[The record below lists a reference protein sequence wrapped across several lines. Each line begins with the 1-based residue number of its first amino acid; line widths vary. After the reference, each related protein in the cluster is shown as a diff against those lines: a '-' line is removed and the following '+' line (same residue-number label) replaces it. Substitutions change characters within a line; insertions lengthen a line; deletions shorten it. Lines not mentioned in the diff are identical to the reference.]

1 MKKTIISSVAA
12 LALIVGVG
20 SASAQTMTAAE
31 MQAMIAQLTAQ
42 LALLSGTTTTPTM
55 SSYVHPGVTLRVGS
69 KGVAVTA
76 LQNALNNLGFS
87 AGKADGVYGKGTAAA
102 VKAFQ
107 MSKGLGADGVAGNNT
122 HGALVVA
129 LSGTTTTPTTPGT
142 STGNGTLSGTEGY
155 LSNDNKL
162 GAYNNTK
169 VIESEKDKA
178 VYGFE
183 VTAKDADQKID
194 SLSVVLKNSNGA
206 SSKKIT
212 RYASDISVWLDGKEI
227 GRKSISNYSSDSSDE
242 YTYRFTGMDGVVKQN
257 MKGSVLIAVSSVTT
271 MDSTD
276 ALNETWSINVGT
288 AIAGTANYVSAVSA
302 NGRYRDYGSSK
313 SSSVIDFQ
321 KAGGVSS
328 DQKFKV
334 TTASSNPVAQTV
346 QVSNTADTSDALLL
360 SFDAK
365 AENAGMIVQK
375 VPVVIKTTSGSV
387 DGVAPNPEAIVKVVK
402 LYANG
407 TLLATESLPTGVSTQ
422 TVTFGNNSKLNYTIA
437 SNATVKFEI
446 RADLH
451 DIENTGF
458 ITTDFDNGDKVSA
471 SVDSSTITV
480 ELDNVNKDTVS
491 NKTGVSTGS
500 DQTLRADGM
509 MVTMGAM
516 SSTASSNNAGEIL
529 NRTISIPVTIKA
541 LDDTVYVDNF
551 ANNAATIG
559 ATSSTIAFTFEDDAG
574 NTKTIVNSATLTSTN
589 ATVEG
594 NGYRIDSGTEKTFN
608 LTIIV
613 TGVTSQAQK
622 QYRVQLNQG
631 QSFTDSA
638 LTAGSAI
645 QALSPANAFETGYFA
660 LNLN

>member
-1 MKKTIISSVAA
+1 
-12 LALIVGVG
+12 
-20 SASAQTMTAAE
+20 
-31 MQAMIAQLTAQ
+31 
-42 LALLSGTTTTPTM
+42 
-55 SSYVHPGVTLRVGS
+55 
-69 KGVAVTA
+69 
-76 LQNALNNLGFS
+76 
-87 AGKADGVYGKGTAAA
+87 
-102 VKAFQ
+102 
-107 MSKGLGADGVAGNNT
+107 
-122 HGALVVA
+122 
-129 LSGTTTTPTTPGT
+129 
-142 STGNGTLSGTEGY
+142 
-155 LSNDNKL
+155 
-162 GAYNNTK
+162 
-169 VIESEKDKA
+169 
-178 VYGFE
+178 
-183 VTAKDADQKID
+183 
-194 SLSVVLKNSNGA
+194 
-206 SSKKIT
+206 
-212 RYASDISVWLDGKEI
+212 
-227 GRKSISNYSSDSSDE
+227 
-242 YTYRFTGMDGVVKQN
+242 
-257 MKGSVLIAVSSVTT
+257 

-276 ALNETWSINVGT
+276 ATYETWSINVGT

-302 NGRYRDYGSSK
+302 NGRYRDYGSFK

-365 AENAGMIVQK
+365 AENAGMIIQK
-375 VPVVIKTTSGSV
+375 VPVVITTTNGGV
-387 DGVAPNPEAIVKVVK
+387 DVVAPNPEAIVKVVK

-407 TLLATESLPTGVSTQ
+407 TLLATESLPTGLSTQ
-422 TVTFGNNSKLNYTIA
+422 TVIFGDNSKLNYTIA

-458 ITTDFDNGDKVSA
+458 VTTDFDNGDKVSV
-471 SVDSSTITV
+471 SVDSSTMTV
-480 ELDNVNKDTVS
+480 ELDNGNKDTVS
-491 NKTGVSTGS
+491 NKSGVSTGN

-516 SSTASSNNAGEIL
+516 SSTAPSNNAGEII

-541 LDDTVYVDNF
+541 LDDTVYVDNL
-551 ANNAATIG
+551 AQNAAV
-559 ATSSTIAFTFEDDAG
+559 ATSTNALAFTFEDNAG
-574 NTKTIVNSATLTSTN
+574 ATKAIVNSATLTSTN

-613 TGVTSQAQK
+613 TGTTGQAQK

-638 LTAGSAI
+638 LTTGSAI
-645 QALSPANAFETGYFA
+645 QTLSPANAFETGYFA